1 MTAAWRLRRATL
13 DDADAL
19 AALVDRAYGKYA
31 ARIGRPPLPM
41 TFDYR
46 EVVGRD
52 MVWLIENGDGP
63 AAAIVLVPDT
73 RSNRLCIENVAVE
86 PELQGNGLGRRLLHF
101 AEQEARRLG
110 FDSLYL
116 YTNEAMTENID
127 LYTRLGYRETH
138 REQLKGR
145 RAVFMQKAVKS
156 ETA

>member
-19 AALVDRAYGKYA
+19 AALVNRAYGKYV

-41 TFDYR
+41 TADYS
-46 EVVGRD
+46 EAVGRD
-52 MVWLIENGDGP
+52 MVWLIEGEDGL
-63 AAAIVLVPDT
+63 AATIVLVPDT
-73 RSNRLCIENVAVE
+73 RSGRLCIENVAVE
-86 PELQGNGLGRRLLHF
+86 PELQGNGLGRRLMRF
-101 AEQEARRLG
+101 AEEEARRLG
-110 FDSLYL
+110 FGTLYL

-145 RAVFMQKAVKS
+145 RAVFMEKAV
-156 ETA
+156 